1 MKQMRRLTGEM
12 LLYCFAVVL
21 ATGAYLAWFR
31 PDGGTVV
38 YDGPYEPLRGVELSS
53 AYAAALETG
62 LATPGGLA
70 IRHLH
75 HSSSM
80 LLAAGVAVW
89 VLLGLFR
96 YVPALLAAG
105 PAALAVVTGER
116 AGDVEG
122 HVPHL
127 AAALALGA
135 ALAFSVRRE
144 SARTARAPAYVL
156 LVAAL
161 AVSVVLWQGW

>member
-53 AYAAALETG
+53 AYAAALDTG

-96 YVPALLAAG
+96 YVPA
-105 PAALAVVTGER
+105 
-116 AGDVEG
+116 
-122 HVPHL
+122 
-127 AAALALGA
+127 
-135 ALAFSVRRE
+135 
-144 SARTARAPAYVL
+144 RTARAPAYVL